1 MDIIK
6 QNELTVEWNIIKT
19 INYRMYLVFIF
30 LMSQNLSLY
39 IVTKKYLILILIQ
52 KNTSTIYMTHV
63 IRLIFKAYQKD

>member
-30 LMSQNLSLY
+30 LMSQNLSFY

-52 KNTSTIYMTHV
+52 KNTSIIYTTHV

>member
-1 MDIIK
+1 MHIIK

-30 LMSQNLSLY
+30 LMSQNLSFY

-52 KNTSTIYMTHV
+52 KNTSIIYITHV
-63 IRLIFKAYQKD
+63 IRLIFKEYQKD

>member
-30 LMSQNLSLY
+30 LMSQNLSFY
-39 IVTKKYLILILIQ
+39 IVTKKYLILVLIQ
-52 KNTSTIYMTHV
+52 KNTSIMYITHA

>member
-30 LMSQNLSLY
+30 LMSQNLSFY

-52 KNTSTIYMTHV
+52 KNTSIIYITHV

>member
-19 INYRMYLVFIF
+19 VNYRMHLVFIF
-30 LMSQNLSLY
+30 LMSQKLSFY

-52 KNTSTIYMTHV
+52 KNTSMIYIPHV

>member
-1 MDIIK
+1 MHIIK

-30 LMSQNLSLY
+30 LMSQNLSFY
-39 IVTKKYLILILIQ
+39 IVTKKYLILVLIQ
-52 KNTSTIYMTHV
+52 KNTSIMYITHA

>member
-30 LMSQNLSLY
+30 LMSQNLCLY
-39 IVTKKYLILILIQ
+39 IVTKKYLILS
-52 KNTSTIYMTHV
+52 NS
-63 IRLIFKAYQKD
+63 